1 MHFRFN
7 SPSVGLWIMDVIRGL
22 PAHPGGMVG
31 GAVGVGGVVGSGV
44 GSCTVRDKT
53 KQNKTKNTQKK
64 KCYQHICNKYRIGV
78 NTARDE
84 VIVLEPH
91 CEMMQFA
98 VGIVLHVSDTMT
110 ALWVGVSEPRSC
122 YYDRV
127 LFGKMSWSTWDVFLC
142 VFPSVMQM
150 LLVCTKNT
158 WRTD

>member
-1 MHFRFN
+1 M
-7 SPSVGLWIMDVIRGL
+7 
-22 PAHPGGMVG
+22 G

-53 KQNKTKNTQKK
+53 KQNKKHKKK

-110 ALWVGVSEPRSC
+110 AL
-122 YYDRV
+122 
-127 LFGKMSWSTWDVFLC
+127 
-142 VFPSVMQM
+142 
-150 LLVCTKNT
+150 
-158 WRTD
+158 